1 MPIEITQL
9 ISILSLL
16 IAAIALARNFK
27 LDTKSDQTELTTVI
41 VKLETINDNIKEVK
55 IDMRDAKTDMDKVKE
70 RLTAVEASV
79 KSAHKRIDGLHNEHI
94 SEE

>member
-9 ISILSLL
+9 MSILSLL

-27 LDTKSDQTELTTVI
+27 LDTKSDQTVLTTVI
-41 VKLETINDNIKEVK
+41 VKLEAINDNIKEVK

-70 RLTAVEASV
+70 RVTAVEASV